1 MELTHLSSTVKIK
14 KIKEDDFSGVFEIE
28 GLFVGYGLTLG
39 NALRRVLLSSLPGA
53 AITYIKIK
61 NVPHEFMALSG
72 IKETVVDITLNFKKL
87 RFKMHTNEPQT
98 LFLKVKGPKEVLA
111 SDIEE
116 NSLVEIINKDEH
128 LLTITDKNTTFEA
141 ELTIERGL
149 GYLPVESR
157 KHEKL
162 PIGAIAL
169 DALFSPVIKVSYEV
183 ENMRV
188 GDRTDYN
195 KLKLN
200 IETDGT
206 ILPSV
211 ALRKAAS
218 ILKDHFEKIMEI
230 GGEAKEENIDETKEV
245 KKEKEQK
252 ESKDSKKEKEDKE
265 KSKKKSKK

>member
-1 MELTHLSSTVKIK
+1 MEITHLSSTVKIK
-14 KIKEDDFSGVFEIE
+14 KIKEDNFSGVFEIE

-61 NVPHEFMALSG
+61 NVPHEFMALPG
-72 IKETVVDITLNFKKL
+72 IKETVVDMTLNFKKL

-111 SDIEE
+111 SNIEE
-116 NSLVEIINKDEH
+116 NSLVEIMNKDEY
-128 LLTITDKNTTFEA
+128 LLTITDKNVTFEA
-141 ELTIERGL
+141 ELTVEKGL

-195 KLKLN
+195 RLKLN

-206 ILPSV
+206 ILPSA

-218 ILKDHFEKIMEI
+218 ILKDHFEKIIEI
-230 GGEAKEENIDETKEV
+230 GAEAKEENVGEVKEV

-252 ESKDSKKEKEDKE
+252 EHKDSKKEDKE

>member
-1 MELTHLSSTVKIK
+1 MEITHLSSTAKIK
-14 KIKEDDFSGVFEIE
+14 KIKEDNFKGIFEIE

-61 NVPHEFMALSG
+61 NVPHEFIALSG
-72 IKETVVDITLNFKKL
+72 IKENVVDITLNFKKL
-87 RFKMHTNEPQT
+87 RFNMHTDEPQT

-116 NSLVEIINKDEH
+116 NSLVEIINKNEH

-141 ELTIERGL
+141 ELTVERGL

-169 DALFSPVIKVSYEV
+169 DALFSPVINVSYEI

-195 KLKLN
+195 RLRLN

-206 ILPSV
+206 ILPSS

-218 ILKDHFEKIMEI
+218 ILKDHFEKVMEI
-230 GGEAKEENIDETKEV
+230 GEVKEGNVKEESGSDKTQEI
-245 KKEKEQK
+245 
-252 ESKDSKKEKEDKE
+252 EKEDKE
-265 KSKKKSKK
+265 QSNRKSKK

>member
-14 KIKEDDFSGVFEIE
+14 KIKEDNFNGIFEIE

-128 LLTITDKNTTFEA
+128 LLTITDKNTNFEA

-169 DALFSPVIKVSYEV
+169 DALFSPVTKVSYEV

-218 ILKDHFEKIMEI
+218 ILKDHFEKVMEI
-230 GGEAKEENIDETKEV
+230 GVEIKEENINEN
-245 KKEKEQK
+245 
-252 ESKDSKKEKEDKE
+252 KEKEDKNSKKEEGKE